1 MEIADIE
8 EKKFR
13 KRLMGLDPEQVEAF
27 LRLLTEEILS
37 CREENQNLRKDVQT
51 KEAEIKEHRDRE
63 KTIRAVL
70 VSAQKSAEQIKSNA
84 EREARLIISEAEVK
98 AEGLLN
104 EAGNRLARME
114 QEISELRRNR
124 LQFGARMRSLWTLF
138 AKCSMMMLKMLRI
151 NSRKKMSSPNKPK
164 NNGV

>member
-1 MEIADIE
+1 
-8 EKKFR
+8 
-13 KRLMGLDPEQVEAF
+13 MGLDPDEVEAF
-27 LRLLTEEILS
+27 LRPLCEENHRIQ
-37 CREENQNLRKDVQT
+37 EENQNLRKDI
-51 KEAEIKEHRDRE
+51 EARESEIREHRERE

-104 EAGNRLARME
+104 EAANRLARME

-124 LQFGARMRSLWTLF
+124 IQFGARMRSLLDSF
-138 AKCSMMMLKMLRI
+138 RQILDDDGKDAP
-151 NSRKKMSSPNKPK
+151 RKFEEKQDQP
-164 NNGV
+164 

>member
-1 MEIADIE
+1 M
-8 EKKFR
+8 
-13 KRLMGLDPEQVEAF
+13 
-27 LRLLTEEILS
+27 
-37 CREENQNLRKDVQT
+37 
-51 KEAEIKEHRDRE
+51 
-63 KTIRAVL
+63 L

-124 LQFGARMRSLWTLF
+124 LQFGARMRSLLDSF
-138 AKCSMMMLKMLRI
+138 RQVLDDDAKDAPHKFEE
-151 NSRKKMSSPNKPK
+151 KHEQPEQTQK
-164 NNGV
+164 

>member
-1 MEIADIE
+1 MEIPDIE

-13 KRLMGLDPEQVEAF
+13 RRLMGLDPDEVEAF
-27 LRLLTEEILS
+27 LRPLCEENHRFL
-37 CREENQNLRKDVQT
+37 EENQNLRKDI
-51 KEAEIKEHRDRE
+51 EARESEIKEHRERE

-104 EAGNRLARME
+104 EAANRLARME

-124 LQFGARMRSLWTLF
+124 IQFGARMRSLLDSFRQILDDDGKDAPRRFEEKQDQPQQT
-138 AKCSMMMLKMLRI
+138 
-151 NSRKKMSSPNKPK
+151 
-164 NNGV
+164 

>member
-1 MEIADIE
+1 MEIPDIE

-13 KRLMGLDPEQVEAF
+13 RRLMGLDPDEVEAF
-27 LRLLTEEILS
+27 LRPLCEENH
-37 CREENQNLRKDVQT
+37 RFQEENQNLRKDI
-51 KEAEIKEHRDRE
+51 EARESEIKEHRERE

-70 VSAQKSAEQIKSNA
+70 MSAQKSAEQIKSNA

-104 EAGNRLARME
+104 EAANRLARME

-124 LQFGARMRSLWTLF
+124 IQFGARMRSLLDSF
-138 AKCSMMMLKMLRI
+138 RQILDDDGKDAP
-151 NSRKKMSSPNKPK
+151 RKFEEKQDQPQQT
-164 NNGV
+164 